1 MGYQFLPVNW
11 PILIR
16 DVQLQLDK
24 LLGFVGLLIMIVKMP
39 FFLPFFFILFFYD
52 DDDGE
57 RLQGKALWTYP
68 LLDGPA
74 HKNCAL
80 GNPRTR
86 YQDLE
91 GAHPKA

>member
-1 MGYQFLPVNW
+1 
-11 PILIR
+11 
-16 DVQLQLDK
+16 
-24 LLGFVGLLIMIVKMP
+24 MIVKMP
-39 FFLPFFFILFFYD
+39 FFSSSSSSSSSFFFYD

-68 LLDGPA
+68 LLDGLA